1 MSIEGGKM
9 FNLKSKLINTFFK
22 FEVLSNIPGRM
33 RIKVN
38 HFKKIPKES
47 FEYQIDAIRAIK
59 KLQGIEEVSF
69 NSTIGTI
76 LIEYNTE
83 KLTSE
88 EIISWL
94 NFIKKLLL
102 ENIDIINNLEG
113 KPEEYVK
120 NKLFEILDSEME
132 KDRGG
137 KNDII

>member
-59 KLQGIEEVSF
+59 KLEGIEDVSL

-76 LIEYNTE
+76 LIEYDTE
-83 KLTSE
+83 KLGSE

-102 ENIDIINNLEG
+102 ENIELLNSLEG
-113 KPEEYVK
+113 KSDEYIK
-120 NKLFEILDSEME
+120 NKLFEVLDSEME
-132 KDRGG
+132 KR
-137 KNDII
+137 